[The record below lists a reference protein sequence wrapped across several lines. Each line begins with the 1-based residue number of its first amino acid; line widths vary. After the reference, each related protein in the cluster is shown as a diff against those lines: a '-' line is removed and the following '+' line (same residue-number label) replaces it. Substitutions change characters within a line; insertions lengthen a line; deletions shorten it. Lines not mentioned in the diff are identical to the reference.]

1 MINLPIFLWFL
12 IPSSFLIL
20 IISIYLFFS
29 KERNRVGLIL
39 LLIGISQ
46 FFWMLSILASLK
58 VYDIGLGFIGINFT
72 IKILPLAVFLIP
84 ALLYHFSIEF
94 CKLPKQ
100 KIWLYLIYVISLGL
114 VFFNNPNTILK
125 QIFLYEPNTINVWLD
140 YAFIFFVIILLFV
153 TMYNFISTL
162 FFRDQPKEKRK
173 EIFTYTVLIF
183 GIYGLIFLYFFFSF
197 ENISSILS
205 VFYIFIPI
213 YLLIFSFINIEKKS
227 IFQTIITTDI
237 MVGAVFILLASLIIF
252 PELKSSQAIE
262 LIAFALIVTMGFLLI
277 RYVNRLA
284 NQKDEFEKMLNDRTR
299 ELKES
304 NQCLFE
310 LNKQLEEAN
319 TILEIKVQART
330 RALKELNDD
339 LERQIQERTKELEN
353 KNKELEEKIKE
364 LKDFS
369 NIFINRENK
378 MVELKEKIYDL
389 EEKIK
394 ELENYQKK

>member
-1 MINLPIFLWFL
+1 
-12 IPSSFLIL
+12 
-20 IISIYLFFS
+20 
-29 KERNRVGLIL
+29 
-39 LLIGISQ
+39 
-46 FFWMLSILASLK
+46 
-58 VYDIGLGFIGINFT
+58 
-72 IKILPLAVFLIP
+72 
-84 ALLYHFSIEF
+84 
-94 CKLPKQ
+94 
-100 KIWLYLIYVISLGL
+100 
-114 VFFNNPNTILK
+114 
-125 QIFLYEPNTINVWLD
+125 
-140 YAFIFFVIILLFV
+140 
-153 TMYNFISTL
+153 MYNFISTL

-252 PELKSSQAIE
+252 PELKSSEVIE